1 MKKIFTT
8 LLSAVMTLT
17 AFAAGEINIAGVSLT
32 KEVIEAGITD
42 SLANNANVTEVSG
55 IITYD
60 TLNYVLTFENV
71 YLKTTV
77 TEIITFN
84 PNSNGITFTLHLVGE
99 NTIETTV
106 YQNGV
111 GIQMPNYQNPIIVID
126 GNKTGI
132 LNIKGNYLMAY
143 ALQTNGGNKI
153 ALKDANVNALAGSV
167 GANGFTGEL
176 VVENSNLTIYSEQG
190 HALGGLQAL
199 TFIDSYLAGPEG
211 SYITDFWGENEGCY
225 GVERPDDKYD
235 QPIVIKRKPVVG
247 DTIRY
252 EYKDN
257 NLYYKII
264 KQTDAANWVEV
275 VNDGTSAN
283 SWTPANEPTGMVVIP
298 NRVVDGMGIEYDVK
312 SVAGDYSYQAFRG
325 CSQITGIDFS
335 ENTFIQSTGWG
346 AFRYCPNLQTVILN
360 DVIDRIPDYCFGGCP
375 ITSIDLKNVA
385 FVGMVNF
392 DDAHID
398 SLHIPA
404 ALSYFDPQSYLFLH
418 TKKVTCDEDNTSY
431 CVENNMLLSKDKKT
445 LVAIPCGQTEG
456 ELRIPSSVENA
467 TARAM
472 TGCEATICFPRAIVF
487 NESPDSR
494 NSPEGDV
501 IVNCGLLEYYT
512 TGAFA
517 GGNHHFFKVDT
528 VIERL
533 VWDVQAESTTLGTV
547 NITDTTDCNTV
558 TVELSGYPSSY
569 TFMGW
574 SNGSTELTT
583 TYDITSDTL
592 IVAYVKAPLNP
603 GGCFS
608 AMTVEGVDLA
618 YKILTKQPGN
628 MTVQVGDGDNPA
640 MGQGNG
646 GELTIPAKVMYYDEE
661 YDVVKVGSGAF
672 RNCSMLEKVNLPNS
686 VKQIGS
692 SAFKY
697 CSSLEEVTFPEG
709 LEETG
714 QMAFAYSHLKRADLP
729 NSLTTLGSY
738 TFYECRHLTSVTLSE
753 NLDYIQEWT
762 FGYCVVLNELTLPSS
777 VKWIGYAAF
786 DYSSLETLNWD
797 ADAIE
802 RVGLGAFNNT
812 PFLENLQAENNLKY
826 KDKVLLSYDDS
837 SITEADIKEGTEVI
851 GAEALGWSLDDL
863 TKVTLPSTTKAIG
876 ENAFYHNAVLETCS
890 IKAVTP
896 PLVYALQDVKDTDV
910 DANTLFRMW
919 NGSQYVNKENMVIF
933 VPKAGIG
940 DYKTNDQWKMMDL
953 RPIGGWTIRFV
964 DHAGIDLI
972 DPQQVEQG
980 QRPTTI
986 PTEVET
992 YYTYDNMFV
1001 FANAWDTT
1009 VVGVGDTTYVARYT
1023 AQDLPV
1029 YKVYFH
1035 ETQEDAE
1042 AMTTSVSFAKVQ
1054 HGHAVSDEVLAAQ
1067 VASIEV
1073 RECEE
1078 IHEWAGGDITNVTA
1092 VLHVYPVWGDGFYD
1106 ITFFDPVADQ
1116 IIAVRENVECGEIVV
1131 APEGPEHQGKR
1142 FEGWDDLTWQTTRR
1156 YTGDLVVNAIYEDE
1170 GQAIENVFG
1179 TEKATKVIRNG
1190 VLYIERNGKL
1200 YNAQGGLVE

>member
-60 TLNYVLTFENV
+60 TLTHELTFENV

-84 PNSNGITFTLHLVGE
+84 SNSNDITFTLHLVGE

-106 YQNGV
+106 YMNGV
-111 GIQMPNYQNPIIVID
+111 GIQMPNYQNPIIIID

-346 AFRYCPNLQTVILN
+346 AFRYCPNLQTVILS

-375 ITSIDLKNVA
+375 ITSIDFKNVA

-404 ALSYFDPQSYLFLH
+404 ALSYFDPQSYLFLN

-445 LVAIPCGQTEG
+445 LVAVPCGQTEG

-467 TARAM
+467 AARAM

-487 NESPDSR
+487 DGNPDSR

-517 GGNHHFFKVDT
+517 GGDHHFFRVDT

-569 TFMGW
+569 TFIGW

-592 IVAYVKAPLNP
+592 IVANVKKNLEVNDEFRA
-603 GGCFS
+603 
-608 AMTVEGVDLA
+608 TTEEGVSVL
-618 YKILTKQPGN
+618 YKILTKEPGN
-628 MTVQVGDGDNPA
+628 MTVQVGDYGTTLQAAIDKA
-640 MGQGNG
+640 TSGSV
-646 GELTIPAKVMYYDEE
+646 TIPDSVVYYDEKYE
-661 YDVVKVGSGAF
+661 VVQLDVHAF
-672 RNCSMLEKVNLPNS
+672 FECTQMTALHLPNTIHTMRGAAIS
-686 VKQIGS
+686 DCFSLQEINIPTGLRVPGS
-692 SAFKY
+692 SNY
-697 CSSLEEVTFPEG
+697 
-709 LEETG
+709 
-714 QMAFAYSHLKRADLP
+714 AY
-729 NSLTTLGSY
+729 
-738 TFYECRHLTSVTLSE
+738 LTSLKSITIPSTLKY
-753 NLDYIQEWT
+753 L
-762 FGYCVVLNELTLPSS
+762 
-777 VKWIGYAAF
+777 GYAWF
-786 DYSSLETLNWD
+786 NGCSQLETINGWNP
-797 ADAIE
+797 AQFE
-802 RVGLGAFNNT
+802 RVGALGSNNPAKFFRLAQNVDT
-812 PFLENLQAENNLKY
+812 VDGFVYAGDILYRDTWPR
-826 KDKVLLSYDDS
+826 STS
-837 SITEADIKEGTEVI
+837 TSRTIKEGTRIVTGSAGAQSDCEHIEFPASVEAI
-851 GAEALGWSLDDL
+851 GAGALGYEPNL
-863 TKVTLPSTTKAIG
+863 K
-876 ENAFYHNAVLETCS
+876 TCT
-890 IKAVTP
+890 IKALTP
-896 PLVYALQDVKDTDV
+896 PLVYCSYDVTV
-910 DANTLFRMW
+910 EMDAAKLGWSNSSCSSTASTTPDLTTLPF
-919 NGSQYVNKENMVIF
+919 F
-933 VPKAGIG
+933 VPKAAITT
-940 DYKTNDQWKMMDL
+940 YKADDKWNMLDL
-953 RPIGGWTIRFV
+953 RPIEGWTVEFR
-964 DHAGIDLI
+964 DHNGNNII
-972 DPQQVEQG
+972 EPQQVQQG
-980 QRPTTI
+980 CRPTII
-986 PTEVET
+986 PTNVEP
-992 YYTYDNMFV
+992 YYTYDFMYV

-1009 VVGVGDTTYVARYT
+1009 VVNLGDTIYTARYT
-1023 AQDLPV
+1023 PQDLPI

-1067 VASIEV
+1067 VASIEP

-1131 APEGPEHQGKR
+1131 APEAPEHQGKR

-1156 YTGDLVVNAIYEDE
+1156 YTGDLVVNAIYVDE